1 MARFGVGPDTAAAL
15 LVSAGDNPERPDSKA
30 AWAHLCGVAPIQAS
44 SGKVTRYRLDRGG
57 DRQANSAL
65 WRIVMVRIAHDPD
78 TTAYFERK
86 VKEGRSK
93 RDVIRLLKR
102 YVAREMYHYLPR
114 G

>member
-1 MARFGVGPDTAAAL
+1 V
-15 LVSAGDNPERPDSKA
+15 
-30 AWAHLCGVAPIQAS
+30 AH
-44 SGKVTRYRLDRGG
+44 RY
-57 DRQANSAL
+57 
-65 WRIVMVRIAHDPD
+65 VRIAHDPQ

-86 VKEGRSK
+86 VKEGHSK